1 MSWLSSNF
9 TDSLSSISNFTGQIS
24 SFTRE
29 MLTEGT
35 EEVSDPSAELQVAQG
50 RINELESHIIT
61 QKAEYERLRQS
72 NDELHVRLEAA
83 ELQTSSISRDYRA
96 QLHSKEEELIKLREL
111 RRFHEENGHNLGGR
125 ERHDSTDSI
134 EDSMETKRLHS
145 EISKLQAEC
154 QHWKSIANGVEN
166 QDRLHKEIDQY
177 QHELTALQSSYSQ
190 KIANLNKKHKQELQ
204 NWQDEKEE
212 FLRRIEELEESPL
225 KYSETESFGHLEKD
239 FDQTNDNT
247 DVVLSL
253 KKQLATAEEFI
264 AELENQIKT
273 QEQQINA
280 LNIQVQD
287 KEQAIFTMQKDFTD
301 LQTKLQDAGSVH
313 DQALSDY
320 ESKLNLNMSNVEK
333 LQKQLEDQR
342 NEMLGLRSDSE
353 GLCKLREELNFVAAE
368 NAELKKQL
376 SHSYVE
382 ERRLHRSVE
391 EVKSELEQL
400 SSSTMDLMEEL
411 QLSQDLQQEQSIELD
426 NLKKVK
432 YIKGDAKKEMGK
444 LRNALAALWERHLCL
459 VQLYQQV
466 RHELNNSNTRLLA
479 VFQAQHLSTNSVRDD
494 LKVLQQRLEDRNQ
507 AKLDHIEK
515 EKEAMMSKSTEL
527 RVAVE
532 ELEGG
537 VMDLQS
543 DNEQVAQET
552 KYCVTEIGR
561 QQGID
566 EDERND
572 IVRSL
577 MAEKAVLESAIVGL
591 QQKLQDQ
598 RECFDSTQ
606 NKINE
611 GIDGVDSRS
620 GSAESVASFTGST
633 PRDPELSID
642 MGDLRRISDT
652 SIEPEIR
659 QETQVLQETAV
670 LSGNEIAVSQE
681 LALSELKQQLQDYRQ
696 QLEEFELAQKDW
708 EGEKDALEGLVLSL
722 RRQVK
727 ELQVFLGNSHDEEEI
742 SRLRQENDHIS
753 SKNKH
758 LVEAWQM
765 LEKEFVSLDIS
776 SSSAGN
782 DSELDGDRMQL
793 LREDLNKCVEKLRED
808 NSLVREQT
816 EQLIQQIDEK
826 TSMLNDL
833 QSKLEAKNDEVKSI
847 SDEKRDLMM
856 MINER
861 DERICEIEESFNNHL
876 LDLTSSKDNEMSLL
890 QTEQEDLVKLL
901 EETRQE
907 CSLLRGKNNEL
918 LDIMGQNQQSQ
929 LESTEEKKG
938 LELLLTEKGKQ
949 LENVEEERENFERMV
964 QEKEK
969 RIESLVA
976 ENNSM
981 LMEKE
986 VLQSLIE
993 EYKEKAKVQEKQT
1006 TERSNLVKEI
1016 EQLNHKIQM
1025 TEARCSDLDGKQ
1037 MVLLREKENLELE
1050 LQQSGAKVEKL
1061 NSELKETSAEI
1072 EVLKEDKSKLI
1083 VAAESH
1089 FKSCK
1094 ELEEKLLVNIAEKEE
1109 ISKQLGFK
1117 DLQVD
1122 KLELDLREKGAD
1134 IDLLKLDLAKL
1145 SKALKEKEQ
1154 VIHTQVVNASNAGAQ
1169 GVDDAMY
1176 RQAQLLRLLEE
1187 KDQEITALKQKDASL
1202 IELVNRTD
1210 QNNHQVREAYEGKL
1224 QQLREERDRLLDDLN
1239 LRNEELLTFEDKL
1252 DAMREK
1258 MNSKDQASH
1267 LLHNEHARLLALNES
1282 QANEMGKLRE
1292 RNSALQ
1298 KLVEEYN
1305 RSRSSESQRL
1315 LEENDQLR
1323 RQIHGLQIEHET
1335 LTTLVQEKDKQIST
1349 LALLGRT
1356 DSSEP
1361 SPQGMEPQLRRLR
1374 EERAVLLRERD
1385 SALREKE
1392 LKDFEISKLQE
1403 DQLSAS
1409 QTFEE
1414 KCHLADKL
1422 LADNEDLSGQLVNL
1436 RSELSELSLEKSNLA
1451 RSDNRLKELEEQINS
1466 FRNVVES
1473 KDRELKQ
1480 VLDNSRNEKS
1490 SMLVELENVKSERDD
1505 ILEQKYLETREL
1517 KNKILQ
1523 LVRSVTDSESNEEE
1537 NVDNIDINFQSLLHT
1552 VKNQRNSALRERD
1565 NEIQSLR
1572 EQLSNVTLLNKTTE
1586 THGSELEHVLRDKEE
1601 LHRMLLRSRNEKE
1614 DLLRENESTVA
1625 ELQDQIVSLSRA
1637 VSEKDRSSH
1646 QDLQRVIQEKER
1658 IVNELEQAQRDREEV
1673 SNAKTQQQGEINRLQ
1688 AELHDLKGVLTQE
1701 RATTTTLHREVD
1713 QYKMAMQEKER
1724 IVKHLTVEREQLQRT
1739 QEKLQFRIQQLQEE
1753 LTAAS
1758 SGQKVAETKMAQELN
1773 RLRNHLV
1780 QVEESYTREA
1790 LEAEEREK
1798 DLRMKLARAE
1808 EQLLSSSHSM
1818 LDRDRQAS
1826 VHIESLQEQL
1836 QAIAAQRDR
1845 AVMDLASVQE
1855 QAHQYQTALN
1865 NLQLV
1870 LEQFQRERESQ
1881 LRATQEEAQKRVD
1894 DAWAQVKE
1902 LQQRENHLKSQLEM
1916 AARITQEVVNI
1927 RNQLKAKDEEL
1938 LHSKEEV
1945 TRLEEELRVAHERIN
1960 SLNSLSDG
1968 KVEKSLVKNMLMG
1981 YFNTPENK
1989 RMDVVRVIGGLLG
2002 FTHEELDKV
2011 GTGSSPPTG
2020 SWISNL
2026 IPFGPSAPKTPT
2038 RTTASAPKSFSELF
2052 VSFLESESEVP
2063 RSSGEASGRVT
2074 NPLLSGMTPQQSTA
2088 SHVPR
2093 GLPMATSTPIGTPSR
2108 GNAPP
2113 LPPLP
2118 QSAVSRPTFS
2128 APGEGVTRAN
2138 TSVTSGN
2145 PVLVGSLPPVQANS
2159 SGTNGN
2165 PLLVG
2170 SLTPVQNLPA
2180 LSGSSSLRTLL
2191 EGRT

>member
-1 MSWLSSNF
+1 MMICFS
-9 TDSLSSISNFTGQIS
+9 
-24 SFTRE
+24 
-29 MLTEGT
+29 
-35 EEVSDPSAELQVAQG
+35 
-50 RINELESHIIT
+50 
-61 QKAEYERLRQS
+61 
-72 NDELHVRLEAA
+72 
-83 ELQTSSISRDYRA
+83 
-96 QLHSKEEELIKLREL
+96 
-111 RRFHEENGHNLGGR
+111 
-125 ERHDSTDSI
+125 
-134 EDSMETKRLHS
+134 
-145 EISKLQAEC
+145 
-154 QHWKSIANGVEN
+154 
-166 QDRLHKEIDQY
+166 
-177 QHELTALQSSYSQ
+177 
-190 KIANLNKKHKQELQ
+190 
-204 NWQDEKEE
+204 
-212 FLRRIEELEESPL
+212 
-225 KYSETESFGHLEKD
+225 
-239 FDQTNDNT
+239 
-247 DVVLSL
+247 
-253 KKQLATAEEFI
+253 
-264 AELENQIKT
+264 
-273 QEQQINA
+273 
-280 LNIQVQD
+280 
-287 KEQAIFTMQKDFTD
+287 
-301 LQTKLQDAGSVH
+301 
-313 DQALSDY
+313 
-320 ESKLNLNMSNVEK
+320 
-333 LQKQLEDQR
+333 
-342 NEMLGLRSDSE
+342 
-353 GLCKLREELNFVAAE
+353 
-368 NAELKKQL
+368 
-376 SHSYVE
+376 
-382 ERRLHRSVE
+382 
-391 EVKSELEQL
+391 
-400 SSSTMDLMEEL
+400 
-411 QLSQDLQQEQSIELD
+411 
-426 NLKKVK
+426 
-432 YIKGDAKKEMGK
+432 
-444 LRNALAALWERHLCL
+444 
-459 VQLYQQV
+459 YQQ
-466 RHELNNSNTRLLA
+466 
-479 VFQAQHLSTNSVRDD
+479 LSTNSVRDD

-611 GIDGVDSRS
+611 GVDGVDSRS

-659 QETQVLQETAV
+659 QETEVLQETAV

-782 DSELDGDRMQL
+782 DSELDKDRMQL

-986 VLQSLIE
+986 VLQSLVE

-1050 LQQSGAKVEKL
+1050 LQQSGAKVDKL

-1072 EVLKEDKSKLI
+1072 EVLKEEKSKLI

-1094 ELEEKLLVNIAEKEE
+1094 ELEEKLLVSIAEKEE

-1315 LEENDQLR
+1315 LEDNDQLR
-1323 RQIHGLQIEHET
+1323 RQIHGLQVEHET

-1374 EERAVLLRERD
+1374 EEREVLLRERD
-1385 SALREKE
+1385 SALKEKE

-1409 QTFEE
+1409 QTF
-1414 KCHLADKL
+1414 DKL
-1422 LADNEDLSGQLVNL
+1422 LADNEDLSRQLVNL

-1490 SMLVELENVKSERDD
+1490 SILVDLENVKSERDD

-1601 LHRMLLRSRNEKE
+1601 LHRMLLQSRNEKE

-1780 QVEESYTREA
+1780 QVWQTSPSPSPSVKYDMVHRGNECP
-1790 LEAEEREK
+1790 
-1798 DLRMKLARAE
+1798 
-1808 EQLLSSSHSM
+1808 HS
-1818 LDRDRQAS
+1818 
-1826 VHIESLQEQL
+1826 
-1836 QAIAAQRDR
+1836 
-1845 AVMDLASVQE
+1845 
-1855 QAHQYQTALN
+1855 
-1865 NLQLV
+1865 
-1870 LEQFQRERESQ
+1870 
-1881 LRATQEEAQKRVD
+1881 KRV
-1894 DAWAQVKE
+1894 
-1902 LQQRENHLKSQLEM
+1902 
-1916 AARITQEVVNI
+1916 
-1927 RNQLKAKDEEL
+1927 
-1938 LHSKEEV
+1938 
-1945 TRLEEELRVAHERIN
+1945 
-1960 SLNSLSDG
+1960 
-1968 KVEKSLVKNMLMG
+1968 
-1981 YFNTPENK
+1981 
-1989 RMDVVRVIGGLLG
+1989 
-2002 FTHEELDKV
+2002 
-2011 GTGSSPPTG
+2011 
-2020 SWISNL
+2020 
-2026 IPFGPSAPKTPT
+2026 
-2038 RTTASAPKSFSELF
+2038 
-2052 VSFLESESEVP
+2052 
-2063 RSSGEASGRVT
+2063 
-2074 NPLLSGMTPQQSTA
+2074 
-2088 SHVPR
+2088 
-2093 GLPMATSTPIGTPSR
+2093 SR
-2108 GNAPP
+2108 
-2113 LPPLP
+2113 
-2118 QSAVSRPTFS
+2118 
-2128 APGEGVTRAN
+2128 
-2138 TSVTSGN
+2138 
-2145 PVLVGSLPPVQANS
+2145 
-2159 SGTNGN
+2159 
-2165 PLLVG
+2165 
-2170 SLTPVQNLPA
+2170 
-2180 LSGSSSLRTLL
+2180 
-2191 EGRT
+2191 

>member
-1 MSWLSSNF
+1 MMICFS
-9 TDSLSSISNFTGQIS
+9 
-24 SFTRE
+24 
-29 MLTEGT
+29 
-35 EEVSDPSAELQVAQG
+35 
-50 RINELESHIIT
+50 
-61 QKAEYERLRQS
+61 
-72 NDELHVRLEAA
+72 
-83 ELQTSSISRDYRA
+83 
-96 QLHSKEEELIKLREL
+96 
-111 RRFHEENGHNLGGR
+111 
-125 ERHDSTDSI
+125 
-134 EDSMETKRLHS
+134 
-145 EISKLQAEC
+145 
-154 QHWKSIANGVEN
+154 
-166 QDRLHKEIDQY
+166 
-177 QHELTALQSSYSQ
+177 
-190 KIANLNKKHKQELQ
+190 
-204 NWQDEKEE
+204 
-212 FLRRIEELEESPL
+212 
-225 KYSETESFGHLEKD
+225 
-239 FDQTNDNT
+239 
-247 DVVLSL
+247 
-253 KKQLATAEEFI
+253 
-264 AELENQIKT
+264 
-273 QEQQINA
+273 
-280 LNIQVQD
+280 
-287 KEQAIFTMQKDFTD
+287 
-301 LQTKLQDAGSVH
+301 
-313 DQALSDY
+313 
-320 ESKLNLNMSNVEK
+320 
-333 LQKQLEDQR
+333 
-342 NEMLGLRSDSE
+342 
-353 GLCKLREELNFVAAE
+353 
-368 NAELKKQL
+368 
-376 SHSYVE
+376 
-382 ERRLHRSVE
+382 
-391 EVKSELEQL
+391 
-400 SSSTMDLMEEL
+400 
-411 QLSQDLQQEQSIELD
+411 
-426 NLKKVK
+426 
-432 YIKGDAKKEMGK
+432 
-444 LRNALAALWERHLCL
+444 
-459 VQLYQQV
+459 YQQ
-466 RHELNNSNTRLLA
+466 
-479 VFQAQHLSTNSVRDD
+479 LSTNSVRDD

-611 GIDGVDSRS
+611 GVNGVDSRS

-659 QETQVLQETAV
+659 QETEVLQEIAV

-1050 LQQSGAKVEKL
+1050 LQQSGAKVDKL

-1072 EVLKEDKSKLI
+1072 EVLKEEKSKLI

-1094 ELEEKLLVNIAEKEE
+1094 ELEEKLLVSIAEKEE

-1202 IELVNRTD
+1202 IELVNQTD

-1315 LEENDQLR
+1315 LENNDQLR
-1323 RQIHGLQIEHET
+1323 RQIHGLQVEHET

-1409 QTFEE
+1409 QTSEE

-1422 LADNEDLSGQLVNL
+1422 LADNEDLSRQLVNL

-1586 THGSELEHVLRDKEE
+1586 THGSELEHILRDKEE
-1601 LHRMLLRSRNEKE
+1601 LHRMLLQSRNEKE

-1780 QVEESYTREA
+1780 QVWQTSPSPPPPSVKYDMVHRGNECP
-1790 LEAEEREK
+1790 
-1798 DLRMKLARAE
+1798 
-1808 EQLLSSSHSM
+1808 HS
-1818 LDRDRQAS
+1818 
-1826 VHIESLQEQL
+1826 
-1836 QAIAAQRDR
+1836 
-1845 AVMDLASVQE
+1845 
-1855 QAHQYQTALN
+1855 
-1865 NLQLV
+1865 
-1870 LEQFQRERESQ
+1870 
-1881 LRATQEEAQKRVD
+1881 KRV
-1894 DAWAQVKE
+1894 
-1902 LQQRENHLKSQLEM
+1902 SQ
-1916 AARITQEVVNI
+1916 
-1927 RNQLKAKDEEL
+1927 
-1938 LHSKEEV
+1938 
-1945 TRLEEELRVAHERIN
+1945 
-1960 SLNSLSDG
+1960 
-1968 KVEKSLVKNMLMG
+1968 
-1981 YFNTPENK
+1981 
-1989 RMDVVRVIGGLLG
+1989 
-2002 FTHEELDKV
+2002 
-2011 GTGSSPPTG
+2011 
-2020 SWISNL
+2020 
-2026 IPFGPSAPKTPT
+2026 
-2038 RTTASAPKSFSELF
+2038 
-2052 VSFLESESEVP
+2052 
-2063 RSSGEASGRVT
+2063 
-2074 NPLLSGMTPQQSTA
+2074 
-2088 SHVPR
+2088 
-2093 GLPMATSTPIGTPSR
+2093 
-2108 GNAPP
+2108 
-2113 LPPLP
+2113 
-2118 QSAVSRPTFS
+2118 
-2128 APGEGVTRAN
+2128 
-2138 TSVTSGN
+2138 
-2145 PVLVGSLPPVQANS
+2145 
-2159 SGTNGN
+2159 
-2165 PLLVG
+2165 
-2170 SLTPVQNLPA
+2170 
-2180 LSGSSSLRTLL
+2180 
-2191 EGRT
+2191 

>member
-96 QLHSKEEELIKLREL
+96 KLQSKEEELIKLREL
-111 RRFHEENGHNLGGR
+111 RRFHEENGHNLGDR

-212 FLRRIEELEESPL
+212 FLQRIEELEESPL

-368 NAELKKQL
+368 NAELKKHL
-376 SHSYVE
+376 SHSYAE

-611 GIDGVDSRS
+611 GVDGVDSRS

-659 QETQVLQETAV
+659 QETEVLQETAV

-782 DSELDGDRMQL
+782 DSELDEDRMQL

-949 LENVEEERENFERMV
+949 LENVEEERENFERMA

-1050 LQQSGAKVEKL
+1050 LQQSGAEVDKL

-1072 EVLKEDKSKLI
+1072 EVLKEEKSKLI
-1083 VAAESH
+1083 AAAESH

-1094 ELEEKLLVNIAEKEE
+1094 ELEEKLLVSIAEKEE

-1315 LEENDQLR
+1315 LEDNDQLR
-1323 RQIHGLQIEHET
+1323 RQIHGLQVEHET

-1356 DSSEP
+1356 DFSEP

-1385 SALREKE
+1385 SALKEKE

-1422 LADNEDLSGQLVNL
+1422 LADNEDLSRQLVNL

-1490 SMLVELENVKSERDD
+1490 SILVELENVKSERDD

-1601 LHRMLLRSRNEKE
+1601 LHRMLLQSRNEKE

-1826 VHIESLQEQL
+1826 VQIESLQEQL

-2063 RSSGEASGRVT
+2063 RSIGEASGRVT

-2108 GNAPP
+2108 GNA
-2113 LPPLP
+2113 PPLP

>member
-1 MSWLSSNF
+1 MICFS
-9 TDSLSSISNFTGQIS
+9 
-24 SFTRE
+24 
-29 MLTEGT
+29 
-35 EEVSDPSAELQVAQG
+35 
-50 RINELESHIIT
+50 
-61 QKAEYERLRQS
+61 
-72 NDELHVRLEAA
+72 
-83 ELQTSSISRDYRA
+83 
-96 QLHSKEEELIKLREL
+96 
-111 RRFHEENGHNLGGR
+111 
-125 ERHDSTDSI
+125 
-134 EDSMETKRLHS
+134 
-145 EISKLQAEC
+145 
-154 QHWKSIANGVEN
+154 
-166 QDRLHKEIDQY
+166 
-177 QHELTALQSSYSQ
+177 
-190 KIANLNKKHKQELQ
+190 
-204 NWQDEKEE
+204 
-212 FLRRIEELEESPL
+212 
-225 KYSETESFGHLEKD
+225 
-239 FDQTNDNT
+239 
-247 DVVLSL
+247 
-253 KKQLATAEEFI
+253 
-264 AELENQIKT
+264 
-273 QEQQINA
+273 
-280 LNIQVQD
+280 
-287 KEQAIFTMQKDFTD
+287 
-301 LQTKLQDAGSVH
+301 
-313 DQALSDY
+313 
-320 ESKLNLNMSNVEK
+320 
-333 LQKQLEDQR
+333 
-342 NEMLGLRSDSE
+342 
-353 GLCKLREELNFVAAE
+353 
-368 NAELKKQL
+368 
-376 SHSYVE
+376 
-382 ERRLHRSVE
+382 
-391 EVKSELEQL
+391 
-400 SSSTMDLMEEL
+400 
-411 QLSQDLQQEQSIELD
+411 
-426 NLKKVK
+426 
-432 YIKGDAKKEMGK
+432 
-444 LRNALAALWERHLCL
+444 
-459 VQLYQQV
+459 YQQ
-466 RHELNNSNTRLLA
+466 
-479 VFQAQHLSTNSVRDD
+479 LSTNSVRDD

-611 GIDGVDSRS
+611 GVNGVDSRS

-652 SIEPEIR
+652 FIEPEIR
-659 QETQVLQETAV
+659 QETEVLQETAV

-765 LEKEFVSLDIS
+765 LEKEFVTLDIS

-782 DSELDGDRMQL
+782 DSELDEDRMQL

-833 QSKLEAKNDEVKSI
+833 QRKLEAKNDEVKSI

-949 LENVEEERENFERMV
+949 LENVEEERENIERMV

-1050 LQQSGAKVEKL
+1050 LQQSGAKVDKL

-1072 EVLKEDKSKLI
+1072 EVLKEEKSKLV

-1094 ELEEKLLVNIAEKEE
+1094 ELEEKLLVSIAEKEE

-1202 IELVNRTD
+1202 IELVNQTD

-1315 LEENDQLR
+1315 LENNDQLR
-1323 RQIHGLQIEHET
+1323 RQIHGLQVEHET

-1409 QTFEE
+1409 QTSEE

-1422 LADNEDLSGQLVNL
+1422 LADNEDLSRQLVNL

-1490 SMLVELENVKSERDD
+1490 SILVELENVKSERDD

-1601 LHRMLLRSRNEKE
+1601 LHRMLLQSRNEKE

-1780 QVEESYTREA
+1780 QVW
-1790 LEAEEREK
+1790 
-1798 DLRMKLARAE
+1798 
-1808 EQLLSSSHSM
+1808 
-1818 LDRDRQAS
+1818 
-1826 VHIESLQEQL
+1826 
-1836 QAIAAQRDR
+1836 
-1845 AVMDLASVQE
+1845 
-1855 QAHQYQTALN
+1855 QT
-1865 NLQLV
+1865 
-1870 LEQFQRERESQ
+1870 S
-1881 LRATQEEAQKRVD
+1881 
-1894 DAWAQVKE
+1894 
-1902 LQQRENHLKSQLEM
+1902 
-1916 AARITQEVVNI
+1916 
-1927 RNQLKAKDEEL
+1927 
-1938 LHSKEEV
+1938 
-1945 TRLEEELRVAHERIN
+1945 
-1960 SLNSLSDG
+1960 
-1968 KVEKSLVKNMLMG
+1968 
-1981 YFNTPENK
+1981 P
-1989 RMDVVRVIGGLLG
+1989 
-2002 FTHEELDKV
+2002 
-2011 GTGSSPPTG
+2011 SPP
-2020 SWISNL
+2020 
-2026 IPFGPSAPKTPT
+2026 P
-2038 RTTASAPKSFSELF
+2038 
-2052 VSFLESESEVP
+2052 
-2063 RSSGEASGRVT
+2063 
-2074 NPLLSGMTPQQSTA
+2074 
-2088 SHVPR
+2088 
-2093 GLPMATSTPIGTPSR
+2093 
-2108 GNAPP
+2108 
-2113 LPPLP
+2113 
-2118 QSAVSRPTFS
+2118 
-2128 APGEGVTRAN
+2128 
-2138 TSVTSGN
+2138 
-2145 PVLVGSLPPVQANS
+2145 
-2159 SGTNGN
+2159 
-2165 PLLVG
+2165 
-2170 SLTPVQNLPA
+2170 
-2180 LSGSSSLRTLL
+2180 
-2191 EGRT
+2191 

>member
-1 MSWLSSNF
+1 MMICFS
-9 TDSLSSISNFTGQIS
+9 
-24 SFTRE
+24 
-29 MLTEGT
+29 
-35 EEVSDPSAELQVAQG
+35 
-50 RINELESHIIT
+50 
-61 QKAEYERLRQS
+61 
-72 NDELHVRLEAA
+72 
-83 ELQTSSISRDYRA
+83 
-96 QLHSKEEELIKLREL
+96 
-111 RRFHEENGHNLGGR
+111 
-125 ERHDSTDSI
+125 
-134 EDSMETKRLHS
+134 
-145 EISKLQAEC
+145 
-154 QHWKSIANGVEN
+154 
-166 QDRLHKEIDQY
+166 
-177 QHELTALQSSYSQ
+177 
-190 KIANLNKKHKQELQ
+190 
-204 NWQDEKEE
+204 
-212 FLRRIEELEESPL
+212 
-225 KYSETESFGHLEKD
+225 
-239 FDQTNDNT
+239 
-247 DVVLSL
+247 
-253 KKQLATAEEFI
+253 
-264 AELENQIKT
+264 
-273 QEQQINA
+273 
-280 LNIQVQD
+280 
-287 KEQAIFTMQKDFTD
+287 
-301 LQTKLQDAGSVH
+301 
-313 DQALSDY
+313 
-320 ESKLNLNMSNVEK
+320 
-333 LQKQLEDQR
+333 
-342 NEMLGLRSDSE
+342 
-353 GLCKLREELNFVAAE
+353 
-368 NAELKKQL
+368 
-376 SHSYVE
+376 
-382 ERRLHRSVE
+382 
-391 EVKSELEQL
+391 
-400 SSSTMDLMEEL
+400 
-411 QLSQDLQQEQSIELD
+411 
-426 NLKKVK
+426 
-432 YIKGDAKKEMGK
+432 
-444 LRNALAALWERHLCL
+444 
-459 VQLYQQV
+459 YQQ
-466 RHELNNSNTRLLA
+466 
-479 VFQAQHLSTNSVRDD
+479 LSTNSVRDD

-611 GIDGVDSRS
+611 GVDGVDSRS

-659 QETQVLQETAV
+659 QETEVLQETAV

-765 LEKEFVSLDIS
+765 LEKEFVTLDIS

-782 DSELDGDRMQL
+782 DSELDEDRMQL

-1050 LQQSGAKVEKL
+1050 LQQSGAKVDKL

-1072 EVLKEDKSKLI
+1072 EVLKEEKSKLV

-1094 ELEEKLLVNIAEKEE
+1094 ELEEKLLVSIAEKEE

-1202 IELVNRTD
+1202 IELVNQTD

-1239 LRNEELLTFEDKL
+1239 LL
-1252 DAMREK
+1252 M
-1258 MNSKDQASH
+1258 
-1267 LLHNEHARLLALNES
+1267 EHGVR
-1282 QANEMGKLRE
+1282 
-1292 RNSALQ
+1292 
-1298 KLVEEYN
+1298 
-1305 RSRSSESQRL
+1305 
-1315 LEENDQLR
+1315 
-1323 RQIHGLQIEHET
+1323 
-1335 LTTLVQEKDKQIST
+1335 
-1349 LALLGRT
+1349 
-1356 DSSEP
+1356 
-1361 SPQGMEPQLRRLR
+1361 
-1374 EERAVLLRERD
+1374 
-1385 SALREKE
+1385 
-1392 LKDFEISKLQE
+1392 
-1403 DQLSAS
+1403 
-1409 QTFEE
+1409 FEE
-1414 KCHLADKL
+1414 
-1422 LADNEDLSGQLVNL
+1422 
-1436 RSELSELSLEKSNLA
+1436 
-1451 RSDNRLKELEEQINS
+1451 I
-1466 FRNVVES
+1466 
-1473 KDRELKQ
+1473 
-1480 VLDNSRNEKS
+1480 VL
-1490 SMLVELENVKSERDD
+1490 
-1505 ILEQKYLETREL
+1505 I
-1517 KNKILQ
+1517 
-1523 LVRSVTDSESNEEE
+1523 
-1537 NVDNIDINFQSLLHT
+1537 
-1552 VKNQRNSALRERD
+1552 
-1565 NEIQSLR
+1565 
-1572 EQLSNVTLLNKTTE
+1572 
-1586 THGSELEHVLRDKEE
+1586 
-1601 LHRMLLRSRNEKE
+1601 
-1614 DLLRENESTVA
+1614 
-1625 ELQDQIVSLSRA
+1625 
-1637 VSEKDRSSH
+1637 
-1646 QDLQRVIQEKER
+1646 
-1658 IVNELEQAQRDREEV
+1658 
-1673 SNAKTQQQGEINRLQ
+1673 
-1688 AELHDLKGVLTQE
+1688 
-1701 RATTTTLHREVD
+1701 
-1713 QYKMAMQEKER
+1713 
-1724 IVKHLTVEREQLQRT
+1724 
-1739 QEKLQFRIQQLQEE
+1739 
-1753 LTAAS
+1753 
-1758 SGQKVAETKMAQELN
+1758 
-1773 RLRNHLV
+1773 
-1780 QVEESYTREA
+1780 
-1790 LEAEEREK
+1790 
-1798 DLRMKLARAE
+1798 
-1808 EQLLSSSHSM
+1808 
-1818 LDRDRQAS
+1818 
-1826 VHIESLQEQL
+1826 
-1836 QAIAAQRDR
+1836 
-1845 AVMDLASVQE
+1845 
-1855 QAHQYQTALN
+1855 
-1865 NLQLV
+1865 
-1870 LEQFQRERESQ
+1870 
-1881 LRATQEEAQKRVD
+1881 
-1894 DAWAQVKE
+1894 
-1902 LQQRENHLKSQLEM
+1902 
-1916 AARITQEVVNI
+1916 
-1927 RNQLKAKDEEL
+1927 
-1938 LHSKEEV
+1938 
-1945 TRLEEELRVAHERIN
+1945 
-1960 SLNSLSDG
+1960 
-1968 KVEKSLVKNMLMG
+1968 
-1981 YFNTPENK
+1981 
-1989 RMDVVRVIGGLLG
+1989 
-2002 FTHEELDKV
+2002 
-2011 GTGSSPPTG
+2011 
-2020 SWISNL
+2020 
-2026 IPFGPSAPKTPT
+2026 
-2038 RTTASAPKSFSELF
+2038 
-2052 VSFLESESEVP
+2052 
-2063 RSSGEASGRVT
+2063 
-2074 NPLLSGMTPQQSTA
+2074 
-2088 SHVPR
+2088 
-2093 GLPMATSTPIGTPSR
+2093 
-2108 GNAPP
+2108 
-2113 LPPLP
+2113 
-2118 QSAVSRPTFS
+2118 
-2128 APGEGVTRAN
+2128 
-2138 TSVTSGN
+2138 
-2145 PVLVGSLPPVQANS
+2145 
-2159 SGTNGN
+2159 
-2165 PLLVG
+2165 
-2170 SLTPVQNLPA
+2170 
-2180 LSGSSSLRTLL
+2180 
-2191 EGRT
+2191 

>member
-1 MSWLSSNF
+1 MICFS
-9 TDSLSSISNFTGQIS
+9 
-24 SFTRE
+24 
-29 MLTEGT
+29 
-35 EEVSDPSAELQVAQG
+35 
-50 RINELESHIIT
+50 
-61 QKAEYERLRQS
+61 
-72 NDELHVRLEAA
+72 
-83 ELQTSSISRDYRA
+83 
-96 QLHSKEEELIKLREL
+96 
-111 RRFHEENGHNLGGR
+111 
-125 ERHDSTDSI
+125 
-134 EDSMETKRLHS
+134 
-145 EISKLQAEC
+145 
-154 QHWKSIANGVEN
+154 
-166 QDRLHKEIDQY
+166 
-177 QHELTALQSSYSQ
+177 
-190 KIANLNKKHKQELQ
+190 
-204 NWQDEKEE
+204 
-212 FLRRIEELEESPL
+212 
-225 KYSETESFGHLEKD
+225 
-239 FDQTNDNT
+239 
-247 DVVLSL
+247 
-253 KKQLATAEEFI
+253 
-264 AELENQIKT
+264 
-273 QEQQINA
+273 
-280 LNIQVQD
+280 
-287 KEQAIFTMQKDFTD
+287 
-301 LQTKLQDAGSVH
+301 
-313 DQALSDY
+313 
-320 ESKLNLNMSNVEK
+320 
-333 LQKQLEDQR
+333 
-342 NEMLGLRSDSE
+342 
-353 GLCKLREELNFVAAE
+353 
-368 NAELKKQL
+368 
-376 SHSYVE
+376 
-382 ERRLHRSVE
+382 
-391 EVKSELEQL
+391 
-400 SSSTMDLMEEL
+400 
-411 QLSQDLQQEQSIELD
+411 
-426 NLKKVK
+426 
-432 YIKGDAKKEMGK
+432 
-444 LRNALAALWERHLCL
+444 
-459 VQLYQQV
+459 YQQ
-466 RHELNNSNTRLLA
+466 
-479 VFQAQHLSTNSVRDD
+479 LSTNSVRDD

-611 GIDGVDSRS
+611 GVDGVDSRS

-659 QETQVLQETAV
+659 QETEVLQETAV

-782 DSELDGDRMQL
+782 DSELDKDRMQL

-986 VLQSLIE
+986 VLQSLVE

-1050 LQQSGAKVEKL
+1050 LQQSGAKVDKL

-1072 EVLKEDKSKLI
+1072 EVLKEEKSKLI

-1094 ELEEKLLVNIAEKEE
+1094 ELEEKLLVSIAEKEE

-1315 LEENDQLR
+1315 LEDNDQLR
-1323 RQIHGLQIEHET
+1323 RQIHGLQVEHET

-1374 EERAVLLRERD
+1374 EEREVLLRERD
-1385 SALREKE
+1385 SALKEKE

-1409 QTFEE
+1409 QTF
-1414 KCHLADKL
+1414 DKL
-1422 LADNEDLSGQLVNL
+1422 LADNEDLSRQLVNL

-1490 SMLVELENVKSERDD
+1490 SILVDLENVKSERDD

-1601 LHRMLLRSRNEKE
+1601 LHRMLLQSRNEKE

-1780 QVEESYTREA
+1780 QVWQTSPSPSPSVKYDMVHRGNECP
-1790 LEAEEREK
+1790 
-1798 DLRMKLARAE
+1798 
-1808 EQLLSSSHSM
+1808 HS
-1818 LDRDRQAS
+1818 
-1826 VHIESLQEQL
+1826 
-1836 QAIAAQRDR
+1836 
-1845 AVMDLASVQE
+1845 
-1855 QAHQYQTALN
+1855 
-1865 NLQLV
+1865 
-1870 LEQFQRERESQ
+1870 
-1881 LRATQEEAQKRVD
+1881 KRV
-1894 DAWAQVKE
+1894 
-1902 LQQRENHLKSQLEM
+1902 
-1916 AARITQEVVNI
+1916 
-1927 RNQLKAKDEEL
+1927 
-1938 LHSKEEV
+1938 
-1945 TRLEEELRVAHERIN
+1945 
-1960 SLNSLSDG
+1960 
-1968 KVEKSLVKNMLMG
+1968 
-1981 YFNTPENK
+1981 
-1989 RMDVVRVIGGLLG
+1989 
-2002 FTHEELDKV
+2002 
-2011 GTGSSPPTG
+2011 
-2020 SWISNL
+2020 
-2026 IPFGPSAPKTPT
+2026 
-2038 RTTASAPKSFSELF
+2038 
-2052 VSFLESESEVP
+2052 
-2063 RSSGEASGRVT
+2063 
-2074 NPLLSGMTPQQSTA
+2074 
-2088 SHVPR
+2088 
-2093 GLPMATSTPIGTPSR
+2093 SR
-2108 GNAPP
+2108 
-2113 LPPLP
+2113 
-2118 QSAVSRPTFS
+2118 
-2128 APGEGVTRAN
+2128 
-2138 TSVTSGN
+2138 
-2145 PVLVGSLPPVQANS
+2145 
-2159 SGTNGN
+2159 
-2165 PLLVG
+2165 
-2170 SLTPVQNLPA
+2170 
-2180 LSGSSSLRTLL
+2180 
-2191 EGRT
+2191 

>member
-1 MSWLSSNF
+1 
-9 TDSLSSISNFTGQIS
+9 
-24 SFTRE
+24 

-96 QLHSKEEELIKLREL
+96 QLQSKEEELIKLREL
-111 RRFHEENGHNLGGR
+111 RRFHEENGHNLGDR

-154 QHWKSIANGVEN
+154 QHWKSIATGVEN

-333 LQKQLEDQR
+333 LQKQLEDQG

-368 NAELKKQL
+368 NAELKKHL
-376 SHSYVE
+376 SHSYAE

-459 VQLYQQV
+459 VQLYQQ
-466 RHELNNSNTRLLA
+466 
-479 VFQAQHLSTNSVRDD
+479 LSTNSVRDD

-598 RECFDSTQ
+598 RECFDLTQ

-611 GIDGVDSRS
+611 GVDGVDSRS

-659 QETQVLQETAV
+659 QETEILQETAV

-765 LEKEFVSLDIS
+765 LEKEFVTLDIS

-782 DSELDGDRMQL
+782 DSELDKDRMQL

-993 EYKEKAKVQEKQT
+993 EYKEKAKFQEKQT

-1050 LQQSGAKVEKL
+1050 LQQSGAKVDKL

-1072 EVLKEDKSKLI
+1072 EVLKEEKSKLV

-1094 ELEEKLLVNIAEKEE
+1094 ELEEKLLVSIAEKEE

-1315 LEENDQLR
+1315 LEDNDQLR
-1323 RQIHGLQIEHET
+1323 RQIHGLQVEHET

-1374 EERAVLLRERD
+1374 EEREVLLRERD
-1385 SALREKE
+1385 SALKEKE

-1409 QTFEE
+1409 QTFE
-1414 KCHLADKL
+1414 KL
-1422 LADNEDLSGQLVNL
+1422 LADNEDLSRQLVNL

-1552 VKNQRNSALRERD
+1552 VKNQRNSAFRERD

-1601 LHRMLLRSRNEKE
+1601 LHRMLLQSRNEKE

-1688 AELHDLKGVLTQE
+1688 AELHDLKGVLIQE

-1713 QYKMAMQEKER
+1713 QYKMAMEEKER

-1826 VHIESLQEQL
+1826 VQIESLQEQL

-2063 RSSGEASGRVT
+2063 RSIGEASGRVT

-2108 GNAPP
+2108 GNA
-2113 LPPLP
+2113 PPLP

>member
-1 MSWLSSNF
+1 MMICFS
-9 TDSLSSISNFTGQIS
+9 
-24 SFTRE
+24 
-29 MLTEGT
+29 
-35 EEVSDPSAELQVAQG
+35 
-50 RINELESHIIT
+50 
-61 QKAEYERLRQS
+61 
-72 NDELHVRLEAA
+72 
-83 ELQTSSISRDYRA
+83 
-96 QLHSKEEELIKLREL
+96 
-111 RRFHEENGHNLGGR
+111 
-125 ERHDSTDSI
+125 
-134 EDSMETKRLHS
+134 
-145 EISKLQAEC
+145 
-154 QHWKSIANGVEN
+154 
-166 QDRLHKEIDQY
+166 
-177 QHELTALQSSYSQ
+177 
-190 KIANLNKKHKQELQ
+190 
-204 NWQDEKEE
+204 
-212 FLRRIEELEESPL
+212 
-225 KYSETESFGHLEKD
+225 
-239 FDQTNDNT
+239 
-247 DVVLSL
+247 
-253 KKQLATAEEFI
+253 
-264 AELENQIKT
+264 
-273 QEQQINA
+273 
-280 LNIQVQD
+280 
-287 KEQAIFTMQKDFTD
+287 
-301 LQTKLQDAGSVH
+301 
-313 DQALSDY
+313 
-320 ESKLNLNMSNVEK
+320 
-333 LQKQLEDQR
+333 
-342 NEMLGLRSDSE
+342 
-353 GLCKLREELNFVAAE
+353 
-368 NAELKKQL
+368 
-376 SHSYVE
+376 
-382 ERRLHRSVE
+382 
-391 EVKSELEQL
+391 
-400 SSSTMDLMEEL
+400 
-411 QLSQDLQQEQSIELD
+411 
-426 NLKKVK
+426 
-432 YIKGDAKKEMGK
+432 
-444 LRNALAALWERHLCL
+444 
-459 VQLYQQV
+459 YQQ
-466 RHELNNSNTRLLA
+466 
-479 VFQAQHLSTNSVRDD
+479 LSTNSVRDD

-611 GIDGVDSRS
+611 GVDGVDSRS

-659 QETQVLQETAV
+659 QETEVLQETAV

-826 TSMLNDL
+826 TSMLNDM

-1050 LQQSGAKVEKL
+1050 LQQSGAKVDKL

-1072 EVLKEDKSKLI
+1072 DVLKEEKSKLI

-1094 ELEEKLLVNIAEKEE
+1094 ELEEKLLVSIAEKEE

-1202 IELVNRTD
+1202 IELVNQTD

-1315 LEENDQLR
+1315 LEDNDQLR
-1323 RQIHGLQIEHET
+1323 RQIHGLQVEHET

-1385 SALREKE
+1385 SALKEKE

-1601 LHRMLLRSRNEKE
+1601 LHRMLLQSRNEKE

-1780 QVEESYTREA
+1780 QVWQTSPSPPPLREIRYGPSWKRMSTLEESFAVNSIRSQ
-1790 LEAEEREK
+1790 K
-1798 DLRMKLARAE
+1798 CIG
-1808 EQLLSSSHSM
+1808 SHS
-1818 LDRDRQAS
+1818 
-1826 VHIESLQEQL
+1826 
-1836 QAIAAQRDR
+1836 
-1845 AVMDLASVQE
+1845 
-1855 QAHQYQTALN
+1855 
-1865 NLQLV
+1865 
-1870 LEQFQRERESQ
+1870 
-1881 LRATQEEAQKRVD
+1881 
-1894 DAWAQVKE
+1894 
-1902 LQQRENHLKSQLEM
+1902 
-1916 AARITQEVVNI
+1916 
-1927 RNQLKAKDEEL
+1927 
-1938 LHSKEEV
+1938 
-1945 TRLEEELRVAHERIN
+1945 
-1960 SLNSLSDG
+1960 
-1968 KVEKSLVKNMLMG
+1968 
-1981 YFNTPENK
+1981 
-1989 RMDVVRVIGGLLG
+1989 
-2002 FTHEELDKV
+2002 
-2011 GTGSSPPTG
+2011 
-2020 SWISNL
+2020 
-2026 IPFGPSAPKTPT
+2026 
-2038 RTTASAPKSFSELF
+2038 
-2052 VSFLESESEVP
+2052 
-2063 RSSGEASGRVT
+2063 
-2074 NPLLSGMTPQQSTA
+2074 
-2088 SHVPR
+2088 
-2093 GLPMATSTPIGTPSR
+2093 
-2108 GNAPP
+2108 
-2113 LPPLP
+2113 
-2118 QSAVSRPTFS
+2118 
-2128 APGEGVTRAN
+2128 
-2138 TSVTSGN
+2138 
-2145 PVLVGSLPPVQANS
+2145 
-2159 SGTNGN
+2159 
-2165 PLLVG
+2165 
-2170 SLTPVQNLPA
+2170 
-2180 LSGSSSLRTLL
+2180 
-2191 EGRT
+2191 

>member
-212 FLRRIEELEESPL
+212 FLQRIEELEESPL

-368 NAELKKQL
+368 NAELKKHL
-376 SHSYVE
+376 SHSYAE
-382 ERRLHRSVE
+382 ERRLHHSVE

-611 GIDGVDSRS
+611 GVDGVDSRS

-659 QETQVLQETAV
+659 QETEVLQETAV

-782 DSELDGDRMQL
+782 DSELDEDRMQL

-1050 LQQSGAKVEKL
+1050 LQQSGAEVDKL

-1072 EVLKEDKSKLI
+1072 EVLKEEKRKLI
-1083 VAAESH
+1083 AAAESH

-1094 ELEEKLLVNIAEKEE
+1094 ELEEKLLVSIAEKEE

-1315 LEENDQLR
+1315 LEDNDQLR
-1323 RQIHGLQIEHET
+1323 RQIHGLQVEHET

-1356 DSSEP
+1356 DFSEP

-1385 SALREKE
+1385 SALKEKE

-1422 LADNEDLSGQLVNL
+1422 LADNEDLSRQLVNL

-1490 SMLVELENVKSERDD
+1490 SILVELENVKSERDD

-1601 LHRMLLRSRNEKE
+1601 LHRMLLQSRNEKE

-1826 VHIESLQEQL
+1826 VQIESLQEQL

-2063 RSSGEASGRVT
+2063 RSIGEASGRVT

-2108 GNAPP
+2108 GNA
-2113 LPPLP
+2113 PPLP

>member
-212 FLRRIEELEESPL
+212 FLQRIEELEESPL

-333 LQKQLEDQR
+333 LQKQLEDQG

-376 SHSYVE
+376 SHSYAE
-382 ERRLHRSVE
+382 ERRLHHSVE

-611 GIDGVDSRS
+611 GVDGVDSRS

-659 QETQVLQETAV
+659 QETEVLQETAV

-782 DSELDGDRMQL
+782 DSELDEDRMQL

-949 LENVEEERENFERMV
+949 LENVEEERENFERMA

-1050 LQQSGAKVEKL
+1050 LQQSGAKVDKL

-1072 EVLKEDKSKLI
+1072 EVLKEEKSKLI
-1083 VAAESH
+1083 AAAESH

-1094 ELEEKLLVNIAEKEE
+1094 ELEEKLLVSIAEKEE

-1315 LEENDQLR
+1315 LEDNDQLR
-1323 RQIHGLQIEHET
+1323 RQIHGLQVEHET

-1356 DSSEP
+1356 DFSEP

-1385 SALREKE
+1385 SALKEKE

-1422 LADNEDLSGQLVNL
+1422 LADNEDLSRQLVNL

-1490 SMLVELENVKSERDD
+1490 SILVELENVKSERDD

-1601 LHRMLLRSRNEKE
+1601 LHRMLLQSRNEKE

-1826 VHIESLQEQL
+1826 VQIESLQEQL

-2063 RSSGEASGRVT
+2063 RSIGEASGRVT

-2108 GNAPP
+2108 GNA
-2113 LPPLP
+2113 PPLP

>member
-1 MSWLSSNF
+1 
-9 TDSLSSISNFTGQIS
+9 
-24 SFTRE
+24 

-212 FLRRIEELEESPL
+212 FLQRIEELEESPL

-333 LQKQLEDQR
+333 LQKQLEDQG

-368 NAELKKQL
+368 NAELKKHL
-376 SHSYVE
+376 SHSYAE
-382 ERRLHRSVE
+382 ERRLHHSVE

-611 GIDGVDSRS
+611 GVDGVDSRS

-659 QETQVLQETAV
+659 QETEVLQETAV

-782 DSELDGDRMQL
+782 DSELDEDRMQL

-949 LENVEEERENFERMV
+949 LENVEEERENFERMA

-1050 LQQSGAKVEKL
+1050 LQQSGAEVDKL

-1072 EVLKEDKSKLI
+1072 EVLKEEKSKLI
-1083 VAAESH
+1083 AAAESH

-1094 ELEEKLLVNIAEKEE
+1094 ELEEKLLVSIAEKEE

-1315 LEENDQLR
+1315 LEDNDQLR
-1323 RQIHGLQIEHET
+1323 RQIHGLQVEHET

-1356 DSSEP
+1356 DFSEP

-1385 SALREKE
+1385 SALKEKE

-1422 LADNEDLSGQLVNL
+1422 LADNEDLSRQLVNL

-1490 SMLVELENVKSERDD
+1490 SILVELENVKSERDD

-1601 LHRMLLRSRNEKE
+1601 LHRMLLQSRNEKE

-1826 VHIESLQEQL
+1826 VQIESLQEQL

-2063 RSSGEASGRVT
+2063 RSIGEASGRVT

-2108 GNAPP
+2108 GNA
-2113 LPPLP
+2113 PPLP

>member
-1 MSWLSSNF
+1 MICFS
-9 TDSLSSISNFTGQIS
+9 
-24 SFTRE
+24 
-29 MLTEGT
+29 
-35 EEVSDPSAELQVAQG
+35 
-50 RINELESHIIT
+50 
-61 QKAEYERLRQS
+61 
-72 NDELHVRLEAA
+72 
-83 ELQTSSISRDYRA
+83 
-96 QLHSKEEELIKLREL
+96 
-111 RRFHEENGHNLGGR
+111 
-125 ERHDSTDSI
+125 
-134 EDSMETKRLHS
+134 
-145 EISKLQAEC
+145 
-154 QHWKSIANGVEN
+154 
-166 QDRLHKEIDQY
+166 
-177 QHELTALQSSYSQ
+177 
-190 KIANLNKKHKQELQ
+190 
-204 NWQDEKEE
+204 
-212 FLRRIEELEESPL
+212 
-225 KYSETESFGHLEKD
+225 
-239 FDQTNDNT
+239 
-247 DVVLSL
+247 
-253 KKQLATAEEFI
+253 
-264 AELENQIKT
+264 
-273 QEQQINA
+273 
-280 LNIQVQD
+280 
-287 KEQAIFTMQKDFTD
+287 
-301 LQTKLQDAGSVH
+301 
-313 DQALSDY
+313 
-320 ESKLNLNMSNVEK
+320 
-333 LQKQLEDQR
+333 
-342 NEMLGLRSDSE
+342 
-353 GLCKLREELNFVAAE
+353 
-368 NAELKKQL
+368 
-376 SHSYVE
+376 
-382 ERRLHRSVE
+382 
-391 EVKSELEQL
+391 
-400 SSSTMDLMEEL
+400 
-411 QLSQDLQQEQSIELD
+411 
-426 NLKKVK
+426 
-432 YIKGDAKKEMGK
+432 
-444 LRNALAALWERHLCL
+444 
-459 VQLYQQV
+459 YQQ
-466 RHELNNSNTRLLA
+466 
-479 VFQAQHLSTNSVRDD
+479 LSTNSVRDD

-611 GIDGVDSRS
+611 GVDGVDSRS

-659 QETQVLQETAV
+659 QETEVLQETAV

-765 LEKEFVSLDIS
+765 LEKEFVTLDIS

-782 DSELDGDRMQL
+782 DSELDEDRMQL

-1050 LQQSGAKVEKL
+1050 LQQSGAKVDKL

-1072 EVLKEDKSKLI
+1072 EVLKEEKSKLV

-1094 ELEEKLLVNIAEKEE
+1094 ELEEKLLVSIAEKEE

-1202 IELVNRTD
+1202 IELVNQTD

-1239 LRNEELLTFEDKL
+1239 LL
-1252 DAMREK
+1252 M
-1258 MNSKDQASH
+1258 
-1267 LLHNEHARLLALNES
+1267 EHGVR
-1282 QANEMGKLRE
+1282 
-1292 RNSALQ
+1292 
-1298 KLVEEYN
+1298 
-1305 RSRSSESQRL
+1305 
-1315 LEENDQLR
+1315 
-1323 RQIHGLQIEHET
+1323 
-1335 LTTLVQEKDKQIST
+1335 
-1349 LALLGRT
+1349 
-1356 DSSEP
+1356 
-1361 SPQGMEPQLRRLR
+1361 
-1374 EERAVLLRERD
+1374 
-1385 SALREKE
+1385 
-1392 LKDFEISKLQE
+1392 
-1403 DQLSAS
+1403 
-1409 QTFEE
+1409 FEE
-1414 KCHLADKL
+1414 
-1422 LADNEDLSGQLVNL
+1422 
-1436 RSELSELSLEKSNLA
+1436 
-1451 RSDNRLKELEEQINS
+1451 I
-1466 FRNVVES
+1466 
-1473 KDRELKQ
+1473 
-1480 VLDNSRNEKS
+1480 VL
-1490 SMLVELENVKSERDD
+1490 
-1505 ILEQKYLETREL
+1505 I
-1517 KNKILQ
+1517 
-1523 LVRSVTDSESNEEE
+1523 
-1537 NVDNIDINFQSLLHT
+1537 
-1552 VKNQRNSALRERD
+1552 
-1565 NEIQSLR
+1565 
-1572 EQLSNVTLLNKTTE
+1572 
-1586 THGSELEHVLRDKEE
+1586 
-1601 LHRMLLRSRNEKE
+1601 
-1614 DLLRENESTVA
+1614 
-1625 ELQDQIVSLSRA
+1625 
-1637 VSEKDRSSH
+1637 
-1646 QDLQRVIQEKER
+1646 
-1658 IVNELEQAQRDREEV
+1658 
-1673 SNAKTQQQGEINRLQ
+1673 
-1688 AELHDLKGVLTQE
+1688 
-1701 RATTTTLHREVD
+1701 
-1713 QYKMAMQEKER
+1713 
-1724 IVKHLTVEREQLQRT
+1724 
-1739 QEKLQFRIQQLQEE
+1739 
-1753 LTAAS
+1753 
-1758 SGQKVAETKMAQELN
+1758 
-1773 RLRNHLV
+1773 
-1780 QVEESYTREA
+1780 
-1790 LEAEEREK
+1790 
-1798 DLRMKLARAE
+1798 
-1808 EQLLSSSHSM
+1808 
-1818 LDRDRQAS
+1818 
-1826 VHIESLQEQL
+1826 
-1836 QAIAAQRDR
+1836 
-1845 AVMDLASVQE
+1845 
-1855 QAHQYQTALN
+1855 
-1865 NLQLV
+1865 
-1870 LEQFQRERESQ
+1870 
-1881 LRATQEEAQKRVD
+1881 
-1894 DAWAQVKE
+1894 
-1902 LQQRENHLKSQLEM
+1902 
-1916 AARITQEVVNI
+1916 
-1927 RNQLKAKDEEL
+1927 
-1938 LHSKEEV
+1938 
-1945 TRLEEELRVAHERIN
+1945 
-1960 SLNSLSDG
+1960 
-1968 KVEKSLVKNMLMG
+1968 
-1981 YFNTPENK
+1981 
-1989 RMDVVRVIGGLLG
+1989 
-2002 FTHEELDKV
+2002 
-2011 GTGSSPPTG
+2011 
-2020 SWISNL
+2020 
-2026 IPFGPSAPKTPT
+2026 
-2038 RTTASAPKSFSELF
+2038 
-2052 VSFLESESEVP
+2052 
-2063 RSSGEASGRVT
+2063 
-2074 NPLLSGMTPQQSTA
+2074 
-2088 SHVPR
+2088 
-2093 GLPMATSTPIGTPSR
+2093 
-2108 GNAPP
+2108 
-2113 LPPLP
+2113 
-2118 QSAVSRPTFS
+2118 
-2128 APGEGVTRAN
+2128 
-2138 TSVTSGN
+2138 
-2145 PVLVGSLPPVQANS
+2145 
-2159 SGTNGN
+2159 
-2165 PLLVG
+2165 
-2170 SLTPVQNLPA
+2170 
-2180 LSGSSSLRTLL
+2180 
-2191 EGRT
+2191 

>member
-1 MSWLSSNF
+1 MMICFS
-9 TDSLSSISNFTGQIS
+9 
-24 SFTRE
+24 
-29 MLTEGT
+29 
-35 EEVSDPSAELQVAQG
+35 
-50 RINELESHIIT
+50 
-61 QKAEYERLRQS
+61 
-72 NDELHVRLEAA
+72 
-83 ELQTSSISRDYRA
+83 
-96 QLHSKEEELIKLREL
+96 
-111 RRFHEENGHNLGGR
+111 
-125 ERHDSTDSI
+125 
-134 EDSMETKRLHS
+134 
-145 EISKLQAEC
+145 
-154 QHWKSIANGVEN
+154 
-166 QDRLHKEIDQY
+166 
-177 QHELTALQSSYSQ
+177 
-190 KIANLNKKHKQELQ
+190 
-204 NWQDEKEE
+204 
-212 FLRRIEELEESPL
+212 
-225 KYSETESFGHLEKD
+225 
-239 FDQTNDNT
+239 
-247 DVVLSL
+247 
-253 KKQLATAEEFI
+253 
-264 AELENQIKT
+264 
-273 QEQQINA
+273 
-280 LNIQVQD
+280 
-287 KEQAIFTMQKDFTD
+287 
-301 LQTKLQDAGSVH
+301 
-313 DQALSDY
+313 
-320 ESKLNLNMSNVEK
+320 
-333 LQKQLEDQR
+333 
-342 NEMLGLRSDSE
+342 
-353 GLCKLREELNFVAAE
+353 
-368 NAELKKQL
+368 
-376 SHSYVE
+376 
-382 ERRLHRSVE
+382 
-391 EVKSELEQL
+391 
-400 SSSTMDLMEEL
+400 
-411 QLSQDLQQEQSIELD
+411 
-426 NLKKVK
+426 
-432 YIKGDAKKEMGK
+432 
-444 LRNALAALWERHLCL
+444 
-459 VQLYQQV
+459 YQQ
-466 RHELNNSNTRLLA
+466 
-479 VFQAQHLSTNSVRDD
+479 LSTNSVRDD

-611 GIDGVDSRS
+611 GVDGVDSRS

-633 PRDPELSID
+633 PRDPGLSID

-659 QETQVLQETAV
+659 QETEVLQETAV

-782 DSELDGDRMQL
+782 DSELDEDRMQL
-793 LREDLNKCVEKLRED
+793 LREDLNKCVEKLKED

-890 QTEQEDLVKLL
+890 QTEQEDLVKLM

-949 LENVEEERENFERMV
+949 LKNVQEERENFERMV

-1037 MVLLREKENLELE
+1037 IVLLREKENLELE
-1050 LQQSGAKVEKL
+1050 LQQSGAKVDKL

-1072 EVLKEDKSKLI
+1072 EVLKEEKSKVV

-1089 FKSCK
+1089 FKSFK
-1094 ELEEKLLVNIAEKEE
+1094 ELEEKLLVSIAEKEE

-1154 VIHTQVVNASNAGAQ
+1154 VIHTQVVNASNVGAQ

-1202 IELVNRTD
+1202 IELVNQTD

-1224 QQLREERDRLLDDLN
+1224 HQLREERDRLLDDLN

-1315 LEENDQLR
+1315 LEDNDQLR
-1323 RQIHGLQIEHET
+1323 RQIHGLQVEHET

-1374 EERAVLLRERD
+1374 EEREVLLRERD
-1385 SALREKE
+1385 SALKEKE
-1392 LKDFEISKLQE
+1392 LKDFEISKLHE

-1422 LADNEDLSGQLVNL
+1422 LADNEDLSRQLVNL
-1436 RSELSELSLEKSNLA
+1436 RSELSELSLEKSNLV

-1480 VLDNSRNEKS
+1480 VLENSRNEKS
-1490 SMLVELENVKSERDD
+1490 SILVDLENVKSERDD

-1523 LVRSVTDSESNEEE
+1523 LVRSVTDSESNEEG

-1601 LHRMLLRSRNEKE
+1601 LHRMLLQSRNEKE

-1780 QVEESYTREA
+1780 QVWQTSPFPPPPLREIRYGPSWKRMSTLEESFAVNSIRSQ
-1790 LEAEEREK
+1790 K
-1798 DLRMKLARAE
+1798 CIG
-1808 EQLLSSSHSM
+1808 SHS
-1818 LDRDRQAS
+1818 
-1826 VHIESLQEQL
+1826 
-1836 QAIAAQRDR
+1836 
-1845 AVMDLASVQE
+1845 
-1855 QAHQYQTALN
+1855 
-1865 NLQLV
+1865 
-1870 LEQFQRERESQ
+1870 
-1881 LRATQEEAQKRVD
+1881 
-1894 DAWAQVKE
+1894 
-1902 LQQRENHLKSQLEM
+1902 
-1916 AARITQEVVNI
+1916 
-1927 RNQLKAKDEEL
+1927 
-1938 LHSKEEV
+1938 
-1945 TRLEEELRVAHERIN
+1945 
-1960 SLNSLSDG
+1960 
-1968 KVEKSLVKNMLMG
+1968 
-1981 YFNTPENK
+1981 
-1989 RMDVVRVIGGLLG
+1989 
-2002 FTHEELDKV
+2002 
-2011 GTGSSPPTG
+2011 
-2020 SWISNL
+2020 
-2026 IPFGPSAPKTPT
+2026 
-2038 RTTASAPKSFSELF
+2038 
-2052 VSFLESESEVP
+2052 
-2063 RSSGEASGRVT
+2063 
-2074 NPLLSGMTPQQSTA
+2074 
-2088 SHVPR
+2088 
-2093 GLPMATSTPIGTPSR
+2093 
-2108 GNAPP
+2108 
-2113 LPPLP
+2113 
-2118 QSAVSRPTFS
+2118 
-2128 APGEGVTRAN
+2128 
-2138 TSVTSGN
+2138 
-2145 PVLVGSLPPVQANS
+2145 
-2159 SGTNGN
+2159 
-2165 PLLVG
+2165 
-2170 SLTPVQNLPA
+2170 
-2180 LSGSSSLRTLL
+2180 
-2191 EGRT
+2191 

>member
-1 MSWLSSNF
+1 MMICFS
-9 TDSLSSISNFTGQIS
+9 
-24 SFTRE
+24 
-29 MLTEGT
+29 
-35 EEVSDPSAELQVAQG
+35 
-50 RINELESHIIT
+50 
-61 QKAEYERLRQS
+61 
-72 NDELHVRLEAA
+72 
-83 ELQTSSISRDYRA
+83 
-96 QLHSKEEELIKLREL
+96 
-111 RRFHEENGHNLGGR
+111 
-125 ERHDSTDSI
+125 
-134 EDSMETKRLHS
+134 
-145 EISKLQAEC
+145 
-154 QHWKSIANGVEN
+154 
-166 QDRLHKEIDQY
+166 
-177 QHELTALQSSYSQ
+177 
-190 KIANLNKKHKQELQ
+190 
-204 NWQDEKEE
+204 
-212 FLRRIEELEESPL
+212 
-225 KYSETESFGHLEKD
+225 
-239 FDQTNDNT
+239 
-247 DVVLSL
+247 
-253 KKQLATAEEFI
+253 
-264 AELENQIKT
+264 
-273 QEQQINA
+273 
-280 LNIQVQD
+280 
-287 KEQAIFTMQKDFTD
+287 
-301 LQTKLQDAGSVH
+301 
-313 DQALSDY
+313 
-320 ESKLNLNMSNVEK
+320 
-333 LQKQLEDQR
+333 
-342 NEMLGLRSDSE
+342 
-353 GLCKLREELNFVAAE
+353 
-368 NAELKKQL
+368 
-376 SHSYVE
+376 
-382 ERRLHRSVE
+382 
-391 EVKSELEQL
+391 
-400 SSSTMDLMEEL
+400 
-411 QLSQDLQQEQSIELD
+411 
-426 NLKKVK
+426 
-432 YIKGDAKKEMGK
+432 
-444 LRNALAALWERHLCL
+444 
-459 VQLYQQV
+459 YQQ
-466 RHELNNSNTRLLA
+466 
-479 VFQAQHLSTNSVRDD
+479 LSTNSVRDD

-611 GIDGVDSRS
+611 GVDGVDSRS

-652 SIEPEIR
+652 FIEPEIR
-659 QETQVLQETAV
+659 QETEVLQETAV

-833 QSKLEAKNDEVKSI
+833 QRKLEAKNDEVKSI

-1050 LQQSGAKVEKL
+1050 LQQSGAKVDKL

-1072 EVLKEDKSKLI
+1072 EVLKEEKSKLI

-1094 ELEEKLLVNIAEKEE
+1094 ELEEKLLVSIAEKEE

-1202 IELVNRTD
+1202 IELVNQTD

-1315 LEENDQLR
+1315 LENNDQLR
-1323 RQIHGLQIEHET
+1323 RQIHGLQVEHET

-1409 QTFEE
+1409 QTSEE

-1422 LADNEDLSGQLVNL
+1422 LADNEDLSRQLVNL

-1490 SMLVELENVKSERDD
+1490 SILVDLENVKSERDD

-1523 LVRSVTDSESNEEE
+1523 LVRSVTDSESIEEE

-1601 LHRMLLRSRNEKE
+1601 LHRMLLQSRNEKE

-1780 QVEESYTREA
+1780 QVW
-1790 LEAEEREK
+1790 
-1798 DLRMKLARAE
+1798 
-1808 EQLLSSSHSM
+1808 
-1818 LDRDRQAS
+1818 
-1826 VHIESLQEQL
+1826 
-1836 QAIAAQRDR
+1836 
-1845 AVMDLASVQE
+1845 
-1855 QAHQYQTALN
+1855 QT
-1865 NLQLV
+1865 
-1870 LEQFQRERESQ
+1870 S
-1881 LRATQEEAQKRVD
+1881 
-1894 DAWAQVKE
+1894 
-1902 LQQRENHLKSQLEM
+1902 
-1916 AARITQEVVNI
+1916 
-1927 RNQLKAKDEEL
+1927 
-1938 LHSKEEV
+1938 
-1945 TRLEEELRVAHERIN
+1945 
-1960 SLNSLSDG
+1960 
-1968 KVEKSLVKNMLMG
+1968 
-1981 YFNTPENK
+1981 P
-1989 RMDVVRVIGGLLG
+1989 
-2002 FTHEELDKV
+2002 
-2011 GTGSSPPTG
+2011 SPP
-2020 SWISNL
+2020 
-2026 IPFGPSAPKTPT
+2026 
-2038 RTTASAPKSFSELF
+2038 
-2052 VSFLESESEVP
+2052 
-2063 RSSGEASGRVT
+2063 
-2074 NPLLSGMTPQQSTA
+2074 
-2088 SHVPR
+2088 
-2093 GLPMATSTPIGTPSR
+2093 
-2108 GNAPP
+2108 PP
-2113 LPPLP
+2113 HP
-2118 QSAVSRPTFS
+2118 
-2128 APGEGVTRAN
+2128 
-2138 TSVTSGN
+2138 
-2145 PVLVGSLPPVQANS
+2145 
-2159 SGTNGN
+2159 
-2165 PLLVG
+2165 
-2170 SLTPVQNLPA
+2170 
-2180 LSGSSSLRTLL
+2180 
-2191 EGRT
+2191 